1 MWFNKFLSKIP
12 SWILYGIVAFLT
24 IYDFS
29 FTYFFVKYHP
39 VAREGNPLHAFFI
52 KTFGLEYLLFVIPIG
67 LFILYATVKLVGG
80 FISRRNKEIPGEKH
94 MALILILG
102 LFPNVFNEI
111 CRTLLGFFCFVI
123 PKKMSIFDFS
133 NPLGLI
139 TSILIIAD
147 LVWLIIQLEKKPKI

>member
-12 SWILYGIVAFLT
+12 FWILYGIVAFLT

-29 FTYFFVKYHP
+29 FTYFFLKYHP

-52 KTFGLEYLLFVIPIG
+52 KIFGLEYLLFAIPVG
-67 LFILYATVKLVGG
+67 LFILYAAIKLVGG
-80 FISRRNKEIPGEKH
+80 FIFKRNKEIPGEKH

-111 CRTLLGFFCFVI
+111 CRTLFGFFCFATKEI
-123 PKKMSIFDFS
+123 GTFDFS

-147 LVWLIIQLEKKPKI
+147 LAWLIIQLEKKPKI